1 MLEEMTIGAVIE
13 RLQRIKHAH
22 GDLPLSTP
30 DGMFGSIT
38 YALCEGDVER
48 KTDGQ
53 WDTDKVDN
61 ICLEI
66 EYI

>member
-1 MLEEMTIGAVIE
+1 MLKEMTIGAVIE
-13 RLQRIKHAH
+13 RLQRIKDAH
-22 GDLPLSTP
+22 GNLPLSTP
-30 DGMFGSIT
+30 DGMIGAIS

-53 WDTDKVDN
+53 HDMSKVDN

-66 EYI
+66 DFT